1 MSIQALTRKQLP
13 EFGVVEG
20 LTVDIPSLATFC
32 HEKGYLDPKQYI
44 DGQRHDASVLKEYWS
59 AHDDKFVNEILACN
73 QYRQLA
79 LSKYNGVQR
88 TEGSFVPKTQRSRL
102 KRIYK
107 NSKEYVAE
115 ADEHNF
121 GVLTEKVEGP
131 IKDVLDKF
139 KSPFGRVRFAMLA
152 PRFKVDPHI
161 DHDPSYL
168 TRYHIPIVTNEH
180 CWMGVERNGTSRK
193 VNFKA
198 DGRVYFLNTGFK
210 HWIENN
216 SDEWRLHL
224 IIDAQNQADLETLV
238 AL

>member
-1 MSIQALTRKQLP
+1 MTLQALTRKQLP

-20 LTVDIPSLATFC
+20 LTVDIPSLVTFC
-32 HEKGYLDPKQYI
+32 REKGYLDPEQYI
-44 DGQRHDASVLKEYWS
+44 DGQRNNDTLLKEYWN
-59 AHDDKFVNEILACN
+59 AHDDKFVNEVLAGN

-79 LSKYNGVQR
+79 LSKFNGAQR
-88 TEGSFVPKTQRSRL
+88 TEGNIAPTSTRSRL
-102 KRIYK
+102 KRTYK
-107 NSKEYVAE
+107 NSNEYVAE

-121 GVLTEKVEGP
+121 GELTERVEGP

-139 KSPFGRVRFAMLA
+139 KSPFARVRFAMLA

-161 DHDPSYL
+161 DHDPSYV
-168 TRYHIPIVTNEH
+168 TRYHIPIVTNPD
-180 CWMGVERNGTSRK
+180 CWMGVERNGKSRK

-216 SDEWRLHL
+216 SDQWRVHL
-224 IIDAQNQADLETLV
+224 IVDTQNQADLETLV